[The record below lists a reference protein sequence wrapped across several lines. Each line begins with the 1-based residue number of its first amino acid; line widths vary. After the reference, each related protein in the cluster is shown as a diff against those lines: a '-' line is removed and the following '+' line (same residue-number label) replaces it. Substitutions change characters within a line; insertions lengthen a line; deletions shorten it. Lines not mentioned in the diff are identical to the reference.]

1 MGTWVKETEEAFY
14 LMQGNQWIS
23 RIQKRPSSSNPKEQ
37 VLNVEGMRDWFLR
50 SDSPLAMTVSIGT
63 GAPEPEQAGA
73 AGGSAQPPP
82 AITPPEEIISSPDEE
97 TTPPVGAETPPSA
110 GGETTPI
117 VGAETPP
124 PVGGEATPIVGAET
138 TPPVGGEATP
148 PAGGEPPPSAG
159 GAASG
164 SGGTPAPEPTKSFT
178 LRVKSTTFFKLQPNL
193 ASELTDA
200 EKVLVT
206 NGTTFNIQH
215 YIDVGKNH
223 WQVQLL
229 EPSLGDQ
236 TNRTWF
242 VFTPDIDVLT
252 GVRLRVV
259 SDTLFKAE
267 PKISSQLSESQKVFV
282 KNGTQLSL
290 LAFKPAAGDH
300 YEVELADAVVGV
312 EVNTKWYVYRPDV
325 KIDGNRETLEV
336 VGDTIFKSEPAQSS
350 QLGDPDKV
358 LVKKGTVFLLN
369 SYAQPDKNHVR
380 VALQGAFLG
389 PQNRTTWHAYV
400 PDIQISGTEIGNH
413 PKDQGPGQPAN
424 PADRGMPLTLPG
436 FSGTY
441 YSNDPIQPK
450 NRYGVR
456 GNFTWGEALH
466 VNRSTGRYRRPANA
480 GVVHGILKVAD
491 VMEQI
496 RKMYGDKPLQIN
508 SWYRDPATNRAVGGA
523 RVSRHLTGD
532 AVDFVVPGVRCS
544 DVYARLNPWWG
555 SRGGLA
561 SSSVFTHIDVRGYRA
576 RWSYGY

>member
-1 MGTWVKETEEAFY
+1 MGTWVKETDEAFY

-23 RIQKRPSSSNPKEQ
+23 RIQKRPSSGNPKER

-50 SDSPLAMTVSIGT
+50 SDSPLAMTVLIGT
-63 GAPEPEQAGA
+63 GAPEPEQAGG
-73 AGGSAQPPP
+73 AGGGTQ
-82 AITPPEEIISSPDEE
+82 PPEEIIPPPD
-97 TTPPVGAETPPSA
+97 G
-110 GGETTPI
+110 
-117 VGAETPP
+117 ETPP
-124 PVGGEATPIVGAET
+124 PTGGEGP
-138 TPPVGGEATP
+138 
-148 PAGGEPPPSAG
+148 
-159 GAASG
+159 G
-164 SGGTPAPEPTKSFT
+164 SGGTPDPEPAKSLT
-178 LRVKSTTFFKLQPNL
+178 LRVKSTTYFKLQPKL

-206 NGTTFNIQH
+206 NGTTFDIQY

-229 EPSLGDQ
+229 EPTLGDK

-242 VFTPDIDVLT
+242 VYTPDIDVLT

-259 SDTLFKAE
+259 SDTLFKTE

-300 YEVELADAVVGV
+300 YEIELADAVVGA
-312 EVNTKWYVYRPDV
+312 EVSSKWYVYSPDV
-325 KIDGNRETLEV
+325 KVDGNRETLEV
-336 VGDTIFKSEPAQSS
+336 EGDTIFKSEPVQSS
-350 QLGDPDKV
+350 QLGSADKV
-358 LVKKGTVFLLN
+358 LVKKGTMFLLN
-369 SYAQPDKNHVR
+369 SYAQPASNHVR

-389 PQNRTTWHAYV
+389 PQNRTTWHVYV
-400 PDIQISGTEIGNH
+400 PDIAISGTEIGNR
-413 PKDQGPGQPAN
+413 PSDQGPGQPNN
-424 PADRGMPLTLPG
+424 PADRGVPLTLPG
-436 FSGTY
+436 FTGTY

-480 GVVHGILKVAD
+480 GVVYGILKVAD
-491 VMEQI
+491 AMEEI
-496 RKMYGDKPLQIN
+496 RKMYGDKPLRIN
-508 SWYRDPATNRAVGGA
+508 SWYRDPATNAAVGGA
-523 RVSRHLTGD
+523 SMSRHLSGD

-544 DVYARLNPWWG
+544 DVYARLNGWWG